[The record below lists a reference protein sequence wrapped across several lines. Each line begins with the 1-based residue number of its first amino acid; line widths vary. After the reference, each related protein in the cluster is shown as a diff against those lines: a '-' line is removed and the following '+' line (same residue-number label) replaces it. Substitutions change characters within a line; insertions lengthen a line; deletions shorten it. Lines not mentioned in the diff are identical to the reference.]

1 MYRDDEGSRVF
12 GVFTFGKLFVD
23 GAPLVLQNPILT
35 SKEQR
40 NSSKDQ
46 ADKFLQF
53 IKGNLNFEM
62 KLHLDRE

>member
-1 MYRDDEGSRVF
+1 MYRDDQGRRIF

-23 GAPLVLQNPILT
+23 GSPLVFQNPILT
-35 SKEQR
+35 SREQR

-53 IKGNLNFEM
+53 INGNL
-62 KLHLDRE
+62 LI